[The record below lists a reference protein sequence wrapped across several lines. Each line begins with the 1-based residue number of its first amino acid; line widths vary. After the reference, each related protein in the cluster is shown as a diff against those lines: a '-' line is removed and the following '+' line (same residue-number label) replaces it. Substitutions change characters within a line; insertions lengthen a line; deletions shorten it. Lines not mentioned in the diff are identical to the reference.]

1 MKLFISYRRD
11 DSTHA
16 AHRVRMCLQQAFGMD
31 SVFIDRE
38 IPAGQVW
45 AQHLESMLAQSS
57 GVVVLIGN
65 DFMRRLRRS
74 RDRDRA
80 GEEPDQLVHELEA
93 AIRLGKPIYPVVF
106 GASDMPD
113 ASELPAAIR
122 ALSGYQ
128 AVFAREPAFDSAI
141 GLLIKSLARAHDLQE
156 LPDGAPAASPSAG
169 VLIPAQGR
177 PGGSTWLVLALLT
190 PVALWWLG
198 RLILWLADPQQGP
211 TRPAEAAFW
220 HGTRY
225 LLVTAVWGLG
235 PYLAYWLVAELRAR
249 ARLPIYNLHGL
260 FSVLNMAGMAVSGG
274 TFLLLSS
281 LPGWRL
287 QPLGVFPAQPGAI
300 HYVALALGLLTIVLV
315 VVAVAI
321 WEPRVRALPMTQRSW
336 WMGAIN
342 SVSGVSIVCGLW
354 FMTSMAASVPPLGG
368 LDPVPMVGYFMLSPT
383 LSLLLAGW
391 QYARSY
397 LGLRERDLRIR
408 CLFGIVIGLYVVCT
422 LALFAFGPM
431 RLLAVYL

>member
-16 AHRVRMCLQQAFGMD
+16 AHRVRMCLQAAFGTNA
-31 SVFIDRE
+31 VFIDRE

-45 AQHLESMLAQSS
+45 EKHLETMLAQCS

-74 RDRDRA
+74 RDRDRS
-80 GEEPDQLVHELEA
+80 GEEPDQLLREVEA
-93 AIRLGKPIYPVVF
+93 AIRQGKPIYPVVF
-106 GASDMPD
+106 GSSDMPD
-113 ASELPAAIR
+113 ARDLPESIR
-122 ALSGYQ
+122 ALAGYQ
-128 AVFAREPAFDSAI
+128 AVFAREPAFDAAMSV
-141 GLLIKSLARAHDLQE
+141 LIKSVAQAHDLQE
-156 LPDGAPAASPSAG
+156 LPEAEEHEGASARPLLPANSRGAAR
-169 VLIPAQGR
+169 I
-177 PGGSTWLVLALLT
+177 WLATTLLA

-198 RLILWLADPQQGP
+198 RLILWLADPLRGP
-211 TRPAEAAFW
+211 TLPAEAAFW
-220 HGTRY
+220 HGTRFV
-225 LLVTAVWGLG
+225 LVTAVWGVG
-235 PYLAYWLVAELRAR
+235 PYLAYWMVAELRAR

-260 FSVLNMAGMAVSGG
+260 LSVGNMAGMAVSGG

-287 QPLGVFPAQPGAI
+287 QPLGVFPAQPGPL
-300 HYVALALGLLTIVLV
+300 HYVALSLGLLAIVLV

-321 WEPRVRALPMTQRSW
+321 WEPRVRSLPMAVRSW
-336 WMGAIN
+336 WMGVIN
-342 SVSGVSIVCGLW
+342 TVSGLSIACGLW
-354 FMTSMAASVPPLGG
+354 FMVSMAASVPPLGT
-368 LDPVPMVGYFMLSPT
+368 LDPVPVVGYFMLSPT

-391 QYARSY
+391 QYARAY

-408 CLFGIVIGLYVVCT
+408 CLFGIVIGLYLVCT

-431 RLLAVYL
+431 RLLADYL